1 MSVAIR
7 LARDEDVPVLEELY
21 LQFTNWTLQRNEA
34 LRKAV
39 KDPNCELLVAEI
51 NEHIVGFAHQVFFLD
66 IVHAGLNSTI
76 TSLFVKEEHR
86 KKGVASKLIQEALTS
101 AKNRKVVEV
110 HLDTKDYNEQA
121 IRLYEKHGFKRV
133 GITFEC
139 NP

>member
-1 MSVAIR
+1 MSITIR
-7 LARDEDVPVLEELY
+7 LAREEDVQVLEELY
-21 LQFTNWTLQRNEA
+21 LQFTNWILQRNEA

-39 KDPNCELLVAEI
+39 KDPNCELLVAEF
-51 NEHIVGFAHQVFFLD
+51 NKHIVGFAHQVFFLD
-66 IVHAGLNSTI
+66 IVHAGLISYI

-86 KKGVASKLIQEALTS
+86 KKGVASKLIQAALTN

-110 HLDTKDYNEQA
+110 HLDTRENNEQA
-121 IRLYEKHGFKRV
+121 IRLYEKNNFKKV